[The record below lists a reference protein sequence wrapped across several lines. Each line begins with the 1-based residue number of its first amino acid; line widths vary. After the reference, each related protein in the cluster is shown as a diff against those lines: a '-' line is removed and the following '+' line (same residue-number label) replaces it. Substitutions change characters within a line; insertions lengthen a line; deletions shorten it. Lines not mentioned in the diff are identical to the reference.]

1 MVDPQK
7 TQSSEFDEIKNE
19 LSFLN
24 VDKLEPHFIIED
36 ESSLLDINKYKEI
49 EANNEKL
56 KENSMKIMKKC
67 QAMKGD
73 LSKIDNVI
81 EQIKKKLNN
90 Q

>member
-81 EQIKKKLNN
+81 
-90 Q
+90 